1 MNGTMEMRLLKS
13 FIPKIERTTGRIEL
27 SASASGATREPALL
41 GRAEVRDTGLT
52 LREPAVVV
60 KTLSGVMECSEA
72 RVLFQDFHG
81 VVNDGRLSLRGTAQL
96 EKFHLKYLELAA
108 QVDELA
114 LRPVEELPLQ
124 LSGVVS
130 LVGKPGAFILGGDLD
145 ILKLRYERPVTLE
158 KLLPE
163 IQKGHGPASY
173 EPPTEWLPFDVGLHP
188 KGDVRAANNV
198 APPNLG
204 GDLRLTATNVH
215 PALLGTIQS
224 TQRPH
229 PLFPAHPLPIRPR

>member
-13 FIPKIERTTGRIEL
+13 YSPNIERTTGRIEL
-27 SASASGATREPALL
+27 GASASGVDRDPALL

-60 KTLSGVMECSEA
+60 KSLSGMMEFSEA

-173 EPPTEWLPFDVGLHP
+173 EPPTDWLTFDDGLHA
-188 KGDVRAANNV
+188 KGDVRVENNV
-198 APPNLG
+198 ARAKLG
-204 GDLRLTATNVH
+204 GDLRLTGTKDQ
-215 PALLGTIQS
+215 PELLAPIQS
-224 TQRPH
+224 TAASQPFFRGH
-229 PLFPAHPLPIRPR
+229 QFALPP